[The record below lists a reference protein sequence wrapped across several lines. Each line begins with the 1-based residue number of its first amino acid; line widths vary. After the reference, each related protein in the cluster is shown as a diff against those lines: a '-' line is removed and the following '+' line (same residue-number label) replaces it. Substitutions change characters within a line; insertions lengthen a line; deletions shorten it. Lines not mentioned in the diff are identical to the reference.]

1 VYRFVF
7 LLNPFALSL
16 WCLVF
21 CGVWSL
27 LHVGKLTWLQWFR
40 QEMFVFG
47 TWIVRNRMRTL
58 KYSGHITGE
67 TRALM
72 EKCTAWDM
80 KLYKY
85 ARRKLGRDSSSSG
98 GLYQNYNSWLLM
110 EIVPMVAVMVLVCGL
125 YCRWMKGNRG
135 RETGGG
141 GGVDIP

>member
-1 VYRFVF
+1 M
-7 LLNPFALSL
+7 L
-16 WCLVF
+16 CL
-21 CGVWSL
+21 CGVCSFVVSGL
-27 LHVGKLTWLQWFR
+27 FMHVGKLTWLQWFR

-141 GGVDIP
+141 GGGVDIP